1 MASSEHTT
9 RVAARSKRAARLARW
24 RFRLTAWAV
33 VLAAL
38 GLSIRYDRCLSAWA
52 QEHLRVLPNHVL
64 VSFRDFGQITPV
76 IAVTIALACY
86 DRRRRALVPF
96 SVRQFRGSRS
106 FMLHGA

>member
-1 MASSEHTT
+1 MASSDHTA
-9 RVAARSKRAARLARW
+9 RFAARSKRAARLARW

-64 VSFRDFGQITPV
+64 VSFRWMSWTRVGYPMT
-76 IAVTIALACY
+76 A
-86 DRRRRALVPF
+86 
-96 SVRQFRGSRS
+96 SVRISSAVFG
-106 FMLHGA
+106 